1 MHLHPTNIIGGS
13 DLALFA
19 IFQLGHIGDDFYKF
33 NSKKKADFATHDK
46 GFIFINLRDLK
57 NVKFEN
63 TFLLPQRALANRKFV
78 EHFFLSPKLAQWF
91 LTSTKETNKKCLH
104 I

>member
-1 MHLHPTNIIGGS
+1 MMHHLHLTNIIGGS

-33 NSKKKADFATHDK
+33 NTKKSADFATHDK

-57 NVKFEN
+57 MLNLKIPSFYLKEHSPIEN
-63 TFLLPQRALANRKFV
+63 L
-78 EHFFLSPKLAQWF
+78 
-91 LTSTKETNKKCLH
+91 
-104 I
+104 